1 MEGSARGSY
10 YVAGASFLI
19 EQRQGNMTNEKS
31 LVWEGPMK
39 TAVSTPSG
47 RVAFITGASS
57 GLGTGLAIRLAKE
70 GYAVGLAAR
79 REVLL
84 DELVAEIQGKGG
96 MARSFPCDVASRD
109 QVLSAIRSCEDQL
122 GPVDLLVANAGVSRN
137 TRIEAFDG
145 LDIER
150 IIRVNLLGAIY
161 ATEGVLAGML
171 KRDSG
176 QIVAV
181 ASIAGF
187 AGLPMSAA
195 YSASKGGMINF
206 FESLRIDLRGT
217 GVDVTVITPGFV
229 KTAMTSQNRHKM
241 PFLMDLDPAIEVMVR
256 AIRKRKKSLAFP
268 RPLAAAVW
276 GARFLPRP
284 VYDWLASRVDRGKSP
299 EAGGP
304 PQA

>member
-1 MEGSARGSY
+1 MR
-10 YVAGASFLI
+10 
-19 EQRQGNMTNEKS
+19 N
-31 LVWEGPMK
+31 P
-39 TAVSTPSG
+39 VSTTSG

-57 GLGTGLAIRLAKE
+57 GLGAGLAIRLAKD
-70 GYAVGLAAR
+70 GYAVGLVAR
-79 REVLL
+79 RADRL
-84 DELVAEIQGKGG
+84 DDVVAQIQDMGG
-96 MARSFPCDVASRD
+96 RAVAFPCDVAQRD
-109 QVLSAIRSCEDQL
+109 QVLSAIRQCEDQL

-137 TRIEAFDG
+137 TRVEAFDG

-150 IIRVNLLGAIY
+150 VIRINLLGAVY
-161 ATEGVLAGML
+161 STEGVLAGML
-171 KRDSG
+171 ERGRG
-176 QIVAV
+176 QIVGV

-229 KTAMTSQNRHKM
+229 KTPMTSLNRHQM
-241 PFLMDLDPAIEVMVR
+241 PFLMELEPAVEEMVR
-256 AIRKRKKSLAFP
+256 AIYRRKKSLAFP
-268 RPLAAAVW
+268 RPLAAAAW
-276 GARFLPRP
+276 GARILPRP

-304 PQA
+304 PQG

>member
-1 MEGSARGSY
+1 MR
-10 YVAGASFLI
+10 
-19 EQRQGNMTNEKS
+19 K
-31 LVWEGPMK
+31 P
-39 TAVSTPSG
+39 VSTTSG
-47 RVAFITGASS
+47 SVAFITGASS

-79 REVLL
+79 RADLL
-84 DELVAEIQGKGG
+84 EELVAEIRSGGGK
-96 MARSFPCDVASRD
+96 AQAFPCDVANRD
-109 QVLSAIRSCEDQL
+109 QVLSSIRSCEDQL

-145 LDIER
+145 LDIEQ
-150 IIRVNLLGAIY
+150 IIRVNLMGAIY
-161 ATEGVLAGML
+161 STEGVLAGML
-171 KRDSG
+171 ERDRG

-241 PFLMDLDPAIEVMVR
+241 PFLMDLDLAIEVMVR

-268 RPLAAAVW
+268 RPLAAVVW

-284 VYDWLASRVDRGKSP
+284 VYDWLASKVDRGKTP